1 VSNTSVGDLKYG
13 CDRALTTSRAAA
25 PSTQQ
30 NSVSRSNVKQ
40 NSGGNA
46 NVIATSTESH
56 DEG

>member
-1 VSNTSVGDLKYG
+1 VGDLKKYG
-13 CDRALTTSRAAA
+13 SDRALKTSRAAA

-30 NSVSRSNVKQ
+30 NSVSRSNLKK

-46 NVIATSTESH
+46 NVIAMSTESH